1 MISSDLGRKRD
12 RVAGKKRAR
21 RKKKRADHLKDPLAT
36 AGDSDPLFSENT
48 PDGLLKATQGH
59 SLMTV
64 ADVDGDGLEDLVF
77 SRPADPGAK
86 DKELHA
92 AHHVVYRNT
101 PEGLV
106 DYTED
111 SGIEDLPA
119 DQLLFGDLD
128 NDGDQDVVG
137 LQRRIDNRGEGG
149 ELLKHQVFARGE
161 EDGKATYTPDQQLL
175 PSLSEALFSRPAIS
189 GRLSDLDG
197 DGKLDLMLGSNY
209 ARGSLGLLKEAGVPV
224 GADADLKQQVT
235 LPGAAEFF
243 GSAGGQQALARSQ
256 HYDVAA
262 TDLGGPA
269 GSEVLLG
276 NYGVSGEDKGRNGLL
291 GGGALLTEQAGSL
304 AGSAGGNPVNPKS
317 KGKKE
322 GGDRPFGGNTM
333 ALAVGDLDNDGDMDV
348 VEANISHRSE
358 FPASLYRER
367 FNKAAT
373 DEEIESTNK
382 PRRWA
387 DPSRIL
393 LNEPSSTGMPS
404 FEDVSADWEL
414 PYGEGEVT
422 ANIADVDNDGRQ
434 DVLMGQITKYG
445 HDEGGV
451 KVNAQTS
458 AGKLKMFNDEE
469 SGLGVT
475 SGGLHSLIDLDG
487 DGDLDMVTLGD
498 EGARVFNNEKGQDKS
513 WIAVRLQGPFSG
525 QTRDAV
531 GARLT
536 LVVGGQSLT
545 REVEIGG
552 HDGQTDTRWLYFGLG
567 DAKSIDKALLEVAPG
582 RAPAVELGE
591 DRTLTVG
598 KRNVL
603 SEGGVE
609 LLD

>member
-1 MISSDLGRKRD
+1 MASSDLGLERERAAKR
-12 RVAGKKRAR
+12 RTR
-21 RKKKRADHLKDPLAT
+21 RKERRADHLRDPLAST
-36 AGDSDPLFSENT
+36 GDSDPLFKENT
-48 PDGLLKATQGH
+48 PEGLLEATQGH

-77 SRPADPGAK
+77 SRPANPAAK
-86 DKELHA
+86 DEELRA

-106 DYTED
+106 DYTKD
-111 SGIEDLPA
+111 SGLENLPA
-119 DQLLFGDLD
+119 DQLLFGDMD

-137 LQRRIDNRGEGG
+137 LQRRMDNRGEDG

-161 EDGKATYTPDQQLL
+161 QDGKATYTPDTELL
-175 PSLSEALFSRPAIS
+175 PSLSEAPFSRPAIS

-209 ARGSLGLLKEAGVPV
+209 ASASLGLLKEAGVPV
-224 GADADLKQQVT
+224 GPDADPKQQAT

-243 GSAGGQQALARSQ
+243 GSAGGRQTLANSQ
-256 HYDVAA
+256 HYDVLA
-262 TDLGGPA
+262 TDLGGAA
-269 GSEVLLG
+269 GAEVLLG
-276 NYGVSGEDKGRNGLL
+276 NYGVSGQDKGRNALL
-291 GGGALLTEQAGSL
+291 GAKGPLTDQAGTL

-317 KGKKE
+317 KGKE
-322 GGDRPFGGNTM
+322 EAGEAPIGGNTM
-333 ALAVGDLDNDGDMDV
+333 AYAVGDLDNDGDMDL

-358 FPASLYRER
+358 IPASYYRER
-367 FNKAAT
+367 FNEKAT
-373 DEEIESTNK
+373 DEEIEATNK

-393 LNEPSSTGMPS
+393 LNGGGSATSPS
-404 FEDVSADWEL
+404 FEDASQAWGL
-414 PYGEGEVT
+414 PYAEGEVT
-422 ANIADVDNDGRQ
+422 TNIADLDNDGRQ
-434 DVLMGQITKYG
+434 DVLMGQIPKYG
-445 HDEGGV
+445 HGEGGM

-458 AGKLKMFNDEE
+458 PGKLKLLNEEE
-469 SGLGVT
+469 SGLGQT
-475 SGGLHSLIDLDG
+475 TGGMHSLIDLDG
-487 DGDLDMVTLGD
+487 DGDLDMVTVGA
-498 EGARVFNNEKGQDKS
+498 EGAQVFNNEKGQDKN
-513 WIAVRLQGPFSG
+513 WIAVRLQGPFDG

-567 DAKSIDKALLEVAPG
+567 DAESIDKVLLEVAPG
-582 RAPAVELGE
+582 RAPAVELGH
-591 DRTLTVG
+591 TLTVG

-603 SEGGVE
+603 SEAGVE